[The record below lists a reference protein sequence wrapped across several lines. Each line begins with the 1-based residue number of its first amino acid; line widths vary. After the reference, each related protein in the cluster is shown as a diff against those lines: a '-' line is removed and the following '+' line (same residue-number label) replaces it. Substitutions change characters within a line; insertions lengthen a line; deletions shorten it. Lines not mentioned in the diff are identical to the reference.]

1 MRLRS
6 PLTQLAGFSLACGF
20 SCSIWTP
27 ATPSESLTVSATAAD
42 GAALG
47 PGAVEW
53 VQARFLRYQSRLAPF
68 EVREVARTIVAEA
81 DRLGL
86 DLDLVLAVIHT
97 ESGFHNFARSP
108 VGALG
113 LMQIMP
119 ETGEM
124 LAKELNVDW
133 QGPDTLFDPIVNV
146 RLGTH
151 YLAYLHKKYGSW
163 DRALAAYNWG
173 PQRIDRRLR
182 AGVPLPARYVTQV
195 TAHLQSPRLH

>member
-1 MRLRS
+1 MRLRA

-27 ATPSESLTVSATAAD
+27 AAPPENLAVAAVAAD

-68 EVREVARTIVAEA
+68 EMREVAETIVAEA
-81 DRLGL
+81 ERLGL
-86 DLDLVLAVIHT
+86 ELELVLAVIHT
-97 ESGFHNFARSP
+97 ESGFHNFARSA

-124 LAKELNVDW
+124 LAQQLNIDW
-133 QGPDTLFDPIVNV
+133 QGPGTLFDPVVNV
-146 RLGTH
+146 RMGTH

-163 DRALAAYNWG
+163 DLALAAYNWG

-182 AGVPLPARYVTQV
+182 AGAPLPARYVTQV

>member
-1 MRLRS
+1 MRLRT

-27 ATPSESLTVSATAAD
+27 TAPSEGLTVSAAATA
-42 GAALG
+42 GPALG

-68 EVREVARTIVAEA
+68 EVREVAKTIVAEA
-81 DRLGL
+81 ERLGL
-86 DLDLVLAVIHT
+86 
-97 ESGFHNFARSP
+97 ERSP

-124 LAKELNVDW
+124 LAQELNVDW
-133 QGPDTLFDPIVNV
+133 QGPDTLFDPVVNV

-182 AGVPLPARYVTQV
+182 AGAPLPARYVTQV

>member
-1 MRLRS
+1 MRLRAA
-6 PLTQLAGFSLACGF
+6 LTQLAGFSLACGF

-27 ATPSESLTVSATAAD
+27 AAPPKNLAVAAVAAD

-68 EVREVARTIVAEA
+68 EVREVAETIVAEA

-86 DLDLVLAVIHT
+86 ELELVLAVSHT
-97 ESGFHNFARSP
+97 ESGFHNFARSA

-124 LAKELNVDW
+124 LAQELNIDW
-133 QGPDTLFDPIVNV
+133 QGPGTLFDPVVNV
-146 RLGTH
+146 RMGTH

-163 DRALAAYNWG
+163 DLALAAYNWG

-182 AGVPLPARYVTQV
+182 AGVPLPALYVTQV

>member
-1 MRLRS
+1 MRLRA

-27 ATPSESLTVSATAAD
+27 TAPSEGLTVSAAATA
-42 GAALG
+42 GPALG

-68 EVREVARTIVAEA
+68 EVREVAKTIVAEA
-81 DRLGL
+81 ERLGL
-86 DLDLVLAVIHT
+86 ELDLVLAVIHT

-124 LAKELNVDW
+124 LAQELNVDW
-133 QGPDTLFDPIVNV
+133 QGPDTLFDPVVNV

-151 YLAYLHKKYGSW
+151 YLASLHKKYGSW

-173 PQRIDRRLR
+173 PERIDRRLR
-182 AGVPLPARYVTQV
+182 AGAPLPVRYVTQV